1 MMNAVRRLF
10 IRELE
15 ANLIIIVSLICLFGF
30 ALATAVLRT
39 TTETAETGWG
49 GVIIVPGLVVGG
61 LLFVH
66 ALLIRVAGKQEQFI
80 WPITGLLVSIGL
92 ILIWRL
98 RGPDAIWQQLIR
110 GWIPGLVLIIILIAR
125 PTIIEQVR
133 RRWAF
138 YIGGFGLLLI
148 LLTAFLGAPDE
159 SGARLSLKIGPLPAI
174 QTTEFVKLS
183 LIIFLAWY
191 IERVGEAA
199 EGRAR
204 VFGWLRLPA
213 LKYFIP
219 GLLFVFLAT
228 LALVKMSDYGA
239 VSILAGLFVVMFYTG
254 FQSRTF
260 LTTALIGLGLSLIA
274 GVFLALFWE
283 PPATIQERVLAF
295 RDPWSTEEVV
305 INGQSTGITIS
316 EGPGYQ
322 TQQSIYAII
331 AGGISGTGLGYGT
344 PYYVPLAHS
353 DYIFAAVVEE
363 MGMAVGL
370 AILAFFA
377 ILFLRMLRLAVV
389 LPSGHV
395 FERLLIVGIT
405 VHLVF
410 QIAIMIGGTINLIP
424 PTGVTVPFLSQGG
437 AALLVNLMEV
447 GLVMALASRLG

>member
-1 MMNAVRRLF
+1 MMTGWKRLF
-10 IRELE
+10 VRYIEIR
-15 ANLIIIVSLICLFGF
+15 LIIIVGLICLLGF
-30 ALATAVLRT
+30 AMVTAVLRT
-39 TTETAETGWG
+39 TTETAETGWAA
-49 GVIIVPGLVVGG
+49 VVIVPGLVAGG
-61 LLFVH
+61 LFFVH
-66 ALLIRVAGKQEQFI
+66 ALLIRVAGKQEQCI
-80 WPITGLLVSIGL
+80 WPITGLLVTIGL
-92 ILIWRL
+92 VLIWRL
-98 RGPDAIWQQLIR
+98 RGPDAIWQQLTR
-110 GWIPGLVLIIILIAR
+110 GWIPGLILVTILIAK
-125 PTIIEQVR
+125 PAIIEQIR

-138 YIGGFGLLLI
+138 YIGGFGLVLI
-148 LLTAFLGAPDE
+148 LLTAFLGTPDE

-191 IERVGEAA
+191 IERVVEAA
-199 EGRAR
+199 EGRAK

-239 VSILAGLFVVMFYTG
+239 VPILAGLFVVMFYTG

-260 LTTALIGLGLSLIA
+260 MTTALIGLALSIIV
-274 GVFLALFWE
+274 GVILAVAWE

-295 RDPWSTEEVV
+295 QDPWSEEEVV

-322 TQQSIYAII
+322 TQQSIYSIV
-331 AGGISGTGLGYGT
+331 AGGITGTGLGYGT

-363 MGMAVGL
+363 LGMAIAL
-370 AILAFFA
+370 AVLAFFA

-389 LPSGHV
+389 LPNGHV
-395 FERLLIVGIT
+395 FERLLVVGIT

-410 QIAIMIGGTINLIP
+410 QIVIMIGGTINLIP

-437 AALLVNLMEV
+437 AALMVNLIEV

>member
-1 MMNAVRRLF
+1 MTSIKRLF
-10 IRELE
+10 VRSVE
-15 ANLIIIVSLICLFGF
+15 AKLIIIVGLICTLGF
-30 ALATAVLRT
+30 ALVTAVLRT
-39 TTETAETGWG
+39 TTDTAETGWG
-49 GVIIVPGLVVGG
+49 GVIIVPGLIIGG

-66 ALLIRVAGKQEQFI
+66 VLLIRVADKHEQFI
-80 WPITGLLVSIGL
+80 LPITGLLVSIGFV
-92 ILIWRL
+92 LIWRL
-98 RGPDAIWQQLIR
+98 RGPDAVWQQLTR
-110 GWIPGLVLIIILIAR
+110 GWIPGLITMIILIAK
-125 PTIIEQVR
+125 PTILETIR

-138 YIGGFGLLLI
+138 YIGGMGLVLI

-174 QTTEFVKLS
+174 QTTEFVKLA

-191 IERVGEAA
+191 IERVSEAA
-199 EGRAR
+199 EGRAK

-239 VSILAGLFVVMFYTG
+239 VPILAGLFVVMFYTG

-260 LTTALIGLGLSLIA
+260 LTTALIGLALSIIA

-295 RDPWSTEEVV
+295 RDPWSEEEVV
-305 INGQSTGITIS
+305 INDQPTGLTIS

-331 AGGISGTGLGYGT
+331 AGGIGGTGLGYGT
-344 PYYVPLAHS
+344 PFYVPLAHS
-353 DYIFAAVVEE
+353 DYIFAALVEE
-363 MGMAVGL
+363 LGMAIGL
-370 AILAFFA
+370 AVLAFFA

-389 LPSGHV
+389 LPSGHI
-395 FERLLIVGIT
+395 FERLLVVGIT
-405 VHLVF
+405 VHLLF
-410 QIAIMIGGTINLIP
+410 QIVIMIGGTINLIP

-437 AALLVNLMEV
+437 AALLVNLIEV
-447 GLVMALASRLG
+447 GLVMTLASRLG

>member
-15 ANLIIIVSLICLFGF
+15 ANLIIIVGLICLFGF
-30 ALATAVLRT
+30 AMATAVLRT

-239 VSILAGLFVVMFYTG
+239 VPILAGLFVVMFYTG

>member
-15 ANLIIIVSLICLFGF
+15 ANLIIIVGLICLFGF
-30 ALATAVLRT
+30 AMATAVLRT

-239 VSILAGLFVVMFYTG
+239 VPILAGLFAVMFYTG